1 MTYRVEFEG
10 DALVRLRGLP
20 EDAFDALV
28 SRIVALAR
36 EPWDASEV
44 APGDEAPYREAFF
57 GTHGIISFRV
67 DDSAER
73 IRIFGIVWAG

>member
-1 MTYRVEFEG
+1 VTYRVEFEG
-10 DALVRLRGLP
+10 DALVRLNGLP

-28 SRIVALAR
+28 NRIVALTR

-44 APGDEAPYREAFF
+44 TPGDEAPYREAFF
-57 GTHGIISFRV
+57 GDYGIVSFRV
-67 DDSAER
+67 DDSAEL